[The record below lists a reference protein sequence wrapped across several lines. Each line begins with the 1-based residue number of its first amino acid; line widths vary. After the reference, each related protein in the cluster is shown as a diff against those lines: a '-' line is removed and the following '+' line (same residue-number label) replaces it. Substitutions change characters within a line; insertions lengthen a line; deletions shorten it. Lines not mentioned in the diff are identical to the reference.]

1 MKMSWIARNSS
12 HVHSRWIIK
21 KNASS
26 QCAQSSEPVV
36 PKVGGTAP
44 LGAVRNSRGGEA
56 EMSGWG
62 AIGDPANNYI
72 SVVLLT
78 LSDQMS

>member
-1 MKMSWIARNSS
+1 
-12 HVHSRWIIK
+12 
-21 KNASS
+21 
-26 QCAQSSEPVV
+26 VV

-44 LGAVRNSRGGEA
+44 LGAVKQKWAIGGGEA
-56 EMSGWG
+56 KMGGWR
-62 AIGDPANNYI
+62 AVGDPVNNYI